1 MLKFEEQTQKI
12 INACLEVHNELKS
25 GFLEPVYQE
34 ALELEFQL
42 NIKYK
47 GKTLKKEYFADFYC
61 YDNIIVELKA
71 VTRLENEHK
80 AQVINYLKAM
90 NKEIGLLI
98 NFGKSSL
105 QWERISIFG
114 LTK

>member
-1 MLKFEEQTQKI
+1 M
-12 INACLEVHNELKS
+12 NAKKK
-25 GFLEPVYQE
+25 
-34 ALELEFQL
+34 L
-42 NIKYK
+42 NIIYK
-47 GKTLKKEYFADFYC
+47 GKTLKKEYFADFHC